1 MQCTNQP
8 ECIDKLLIL
17 QSDSLLDNRYTNVKV
32 VDLNSKNAEKCTRR
46 VEVNKLY
53 SASLLRAAKLLQVGR
68 KINII
73 KFP

>member
-17 QSDSLLDNRYTNVKV
+17 QSDSLLDNRYNIKV

-46 VEVNKLY
+46 VEVNKFY
-53 SASLLRAAKLLQVGR
+53 SASLLRAAKLLHLGR

>member
-17 QSDSLLDNRYTNVKV
+17 QIDSLLDNRYTNAKV

-46 VEVNKLY
+46 VEVNKFY
-53 SASLLRAAKLLQVGR
+53 SASLLRAAKLLHLGR